1 MIPLIVILDGLFN
14 SPNSDVS
21 FCMNMCAECIRL
33 MNDCVIILG
42 SNGCFGL
49 SSITSLG
56 LFDFG
61 FQ

>member
-49 SSITSLG
+49 EG
-56 LFDFG
+56 LTP
-61 FQ
+61 